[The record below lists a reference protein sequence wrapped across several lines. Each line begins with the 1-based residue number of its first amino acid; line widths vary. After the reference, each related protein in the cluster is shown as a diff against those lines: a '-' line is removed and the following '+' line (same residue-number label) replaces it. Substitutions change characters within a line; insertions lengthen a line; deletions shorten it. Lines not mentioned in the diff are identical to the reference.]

1 MRPSRPTDPAAHFA
15 HFAHF
20 ARRRAA
26 CARMPTRVA

>member
-15 HFAHF
+15 QF

-26 CARMPTRVA
+26 RARMPTRVA